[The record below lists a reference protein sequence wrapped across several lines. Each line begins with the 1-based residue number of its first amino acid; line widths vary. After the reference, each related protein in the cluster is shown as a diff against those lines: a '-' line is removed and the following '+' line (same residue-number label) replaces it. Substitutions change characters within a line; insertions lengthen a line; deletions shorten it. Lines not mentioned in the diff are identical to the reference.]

1 MRSTTLRCTRT
12 AHICSYHVPLGYKQW
27 GLLVPATTPCGHPRQ
42 HQLWLA
48 ASTGNGAP
56 GGGVS
61 IDDDAD
67 SGLGR
72 LRFNKREQELPQELQ
87 GADCGQLRSCQP

>member
-1 MRSTTLRCTRT
+1 MC
-12 AHICSYHVPLGYKQW
+12 YKQW

-48 ASTGNGAP
+48 ANTGNGAP
-56 GGGVS
+56 EGGVS

-72 LRFNKREQELPQELQ
+72 LRFNKRQQDLPQELQ
-87 GADCGQLRSCQP
+87 GAVRCIIGGCRLQTCCSWHGKQC